1 MILFSAFYLTRVM
14 KHIYQALI
22 QQSCTRWNPVSSFCK
37 GNIWFY
43 RTKSDLHYQHKQVL
57 FVGDVSKTELP
68 HFGMYQT
75 ILDVNE
81 FDIKNICGG
90 FQRRPELI
98 RQKQPDHHLLNNFSC
113 HNVSYGLNDK
123 CERIQQELTLKILD
137 LLQLEENRC
146 MGKLMLDIG
155 CGRGWSLRWPSRK
168 GFCVTGIDMD
178 MQALSVVQH
187 KTDSKYLS
195 PECVQVVRGDI
206 SYGLCFRENTFDY
219 ALSVSFLQWLCVQ
232 RNTKQVLDRFFYSLS
247 TVLKPRAKAG
257 IQFYPSNVRDVQNV
271 ISEMEKYFVG
281 ALVSDYPHIDR
292 GRKLFLLMINKKEL

>member
-1 MILFSAFYLTRVM
+1 M

-37 GNIWFY
+37 GNMWFY

-81 FDIKNICGG
+81 FDVKNIRGG

-271 ISEMEKYFVG
+271 IYEMEKYFVG